1 MMLDVIK
8 TLMDSRLNQLRSL
21 PPAQRFQIMAGLSM
35 MWTTIFCAGI
45 GVWFW
50 YGQLLTLHILVA
62 FGVAVTSVT
71 FYQAEHTRTYRDSP
85 RDDGTARY
93 DDVWGA

>member
-1 MMLDVIK
+1 MLNVVK

-21 PPAQRFQIMAGLSM
+21 PPAQRFQIMAGLSI

-45 GVWFW
+45 GVWYW
-50 YGQLLTLHILVA
+50 YGQLLALHVMVA
-62 FGVAVTSVT
+62 LGFAVTGIT
-71 FYQAEHTRTYRDSP
+71 FYRADRARTYRDNP
-85 RDDGTARY
+85 RNDGTARY